1 MEGYTTHVSLLER
14 LAKGRSADAGSWN
27 DFCERYGGLIR
38 GYARRRGLQPS
49 DCDDVVQD
57 VLLSLTN
64 ALPKFQYDPAKG
76 RFRSYLYTVV
86 AHAVQRSWC
95 QKNAQRSLDDGAASL
110 ISDGCDADEQWE
122 TEWRQHHLR
131 QAMKTIAAEFNTA
144 DRTAFERYAIDGQS
158 VQETA
163 EALGLTVDQ
172 VYQSKSRILRRLS
185 VVIQEQVRD
194 EG

>member
-14 LAKGRSADAGSWN
+14 LAKGPSVDAGSWN
-27 DFCERYGGLIR
+27 DFCDRYGGLIR

-76 RFRSYLYTVV
+76 RFRAYLFTVV
-86 AHAVQRSWC
+86 SHAVQRNWC
-95 QKNAQRSLDDGAASL
+95 QKQAPGSLEDGAASF

-131 QAMKTIAAEFNTA
+131 QAMKTIAAEFNAA
-144 DRTAFERYAIDGQS
+144 DRSAFERYAIDGRS
-158 VQETA
+158 VHDTA
-163 EALGLTVDQ
+163 ESLGLTVDQ
-172 VYQSKSRILRRLS
+172 VYQAKSRILRRLS
-185 VVIQEQVRD
+185 AVIHDQVHD